1 LKFQARLARGRLLFR
16 FADNGNEKSTA
27 YRLRRARVRKF
38 AALLEPVD
46 GELRILDVGGS
57 AEFWLAYRDELHRPA
72 AITVLNQSFGKQPR
86 LPWITYVSGDA
97 RDLQMFADQQFD
109 MCFSNSV
116 IEHVDAAGQFRMAKE
131 IRRVARGYFVQTPN
145 AYFPIEPHFLV
156 PGWQFMPV
164 ALRARLLQLRD
175 WGWMKRTPDPLLARE
190 AVESILL
197 LTAAQLQRLFPDS
210 RIYREKIGLFT
221 KSLTAWRAIES
232 QSNHSGPAK

>member
-1 LKFQARLARGRLLFR
+1 VLLFR
-16 FADNGNEKSTA
+16 FADNGNERSAA
-27 YRLRRARVRKF
+27 YRFRRARVRKF
-38 AALLEPVD
+38 AELVEPVG

-57 AEFWLAYRDELHRPA
+57 AAFWVAYRDQLRRPA
-72 AITVLNQSFGKQPR
+72 AITILNQSFGEQPS
-86 LPWITYVSGDA
+86 LPWITYVLGDA
-97 RDLQMFADQQFD
+97 RDLHMFGNQQFD

-190 AVESILL
+190 VVESVLL
-197 LTAAQLQRLFPDS
+197 LTAAQLRRLFPDG
-210 RIYREKIGLFT
+210 RIYRERIGPFT
-221 KSLTAWRAIES
+221 KSFTAWRPIC
-232 QSNHSGPAK
+232 

>member
-1 LKFQARLARGRLLFR
+1 MLFR
-16 FADNGNEKSTA
+16 FADNGNERSAA
-27 YRLRRARVRKF
+27 YRFRKARVRKF
-38 AALLEPVD
+38 AKLLEPAN

-57 AEFWLAYRDELHRPA
+57 AEFWLAYRDELQRPA
-72 AITVLNQSFGKQPR
+72 AITILNQNFGEQPR
-86 LPWITYVSGDA
+86 FPWITYVSGDA
-97 RDLQMFADQQFD
+97 RDLHMFANQQFD

-116 IEHVDAAGQFRMAKE
+116 IEHIDAAGQFRMAKE

-145 AYFPIEPHFLV
+145 AYFPIEPHFLM

-175 WGWMKRTPDPLLARE
+175 WGWMKRTPDPLVARE

-210 RIYREKIGLFT
+210 RIYREKLGPFT
-221 KSLTAWRAIES
+221 KSITAWRAIES
-232 QSNHSGPAK
+232 QPTQTSGAGEVKRHWQ